1 MPSNSIANSQ
11 FLINSQLVNSQ
22 ITNSLLQNTNV
33 NSTTLEDSINAEIE
47 KFNDLDIPNNQ
58 QIMRYDTNN
67 ELDISRNININGTNF
82 TLINTYEYYVE
93 AKVNYIIKNNDS
105 YKININSTLSNC
117 SINTTYT
124 TKSYRSYAAKTV
136 NIDDIKDT
144 TSYCVNY
151 APATLKMNNHSYKI
165 MITKGHSLEND
176 DTYSYEFEILEHP
189 ENSNEPIDTNSDRVS
204 VSGSKDIFNSNSN
217 IFNCVPKVIYDMQ
230 YALFG

>member
-151 APATLKMNNHSYKI
+151 APATLKIYDDSYKI
-165 MITKGHSLEND
+165 VITKGHSLEND

-189 ENSNEPIDTNSDRVS
+189 ETSKKPIDIKCQKAS
-204 VSGSKDIFNSNSN
+204 VSGNKALFNSNYN
-217 IFNCVPKVIYDMQ
+217 IFNCPQQVVYNFQ
-230 YALFG
+230 SRFS